1 MPLSPA
7 LMFHQVS
14 FDCCC
19 SDAGGRHSRLQRRPT
34 TGTYRTVSFH
44 RSIVL
49 FYCLSLYC
57 CIVLSYNR
65 LIVSFIVRQQTP
77 AGVRRRDFRQDS
89 WRMAV
94 AAALPRSDRTGRRS
108 PATPPR
114 SGDRA
119 PTSLILLLLRDAC
132 IAGRAPLTFFLQQ
145 KATFLQISAHC
156 WV

>member
-49 FYCLSLYC
+49 FYCS
-57 CIVLSYNR
+57 IVILFYRS
-65 LIVSFIVRQQTP
+65 IVQSFDSIVHRP
-77 AGVRRRDFRQDS
+77 AGVRRHDFRQDS